1 MVIVTISRLVGS
13 FGDVIA
19 AIVAK
24 RMALQL
30 VGRQQ
35 VHELAQSCD
44 EEYGDACLVYE
55 TELGP
60 TFWER
65 IFFDRPS
72 YTSLFQALN
81 FEEAAGG
88 NVVLIGRGAQ
98 VVLRDI
104 PGVLK
109 VRVVAPLTVRIKR
122 IMERYDIP
130 LEEAEDFIR
139 KYDNE
144 RDNLAR
150 SIFRQDENDPALYDL
165 IVNTEHFSSTDAAEI
180 VITAAEK
187 MEQVPDPETLKEK
200 LRSMGLAKR
209 VEALIRKKLTSAIAR
224 NVEIVSDSYGELTIT
239 GRIRSPKEKESAGKL
254 AAAHAGVTKVNNDLK
269 VTELAFGV

>member
-24 RMALQL
+24 QMGLQL

-44 EEYGDACLVYE
+44 REYDDACLVYE

-65 IFFDRPS
+65 IFFDRPA

-81 FEEAAGG
+81 FEEASRG

-98 VVLRDI
+98 IVLRDI

-109 VRVVAPLTVRIKR
+109 VRTVAPMSVRIKR
-122 IMERYDIP
+122 IMERYDISS
-130 LEEAEDFIR
+130 EEAEEFIR
-139 KYDNE
+139 KYDHE

-165 IVNTEHFSSTDAAEI
+165 VVNTEHFSSADAAQI

-187 MEQVPDPETLKEK
+187 MEKVPDPEEIQEK
-200 LRSMGLAKR
+200 LRSMALAKR

-224 NVEIVSDSYGELTIT
+224 NVEVVANSYGVLTIT
-239 GRIRSPKEKESAGKL
+239 GRIRSLKEKGSAGEL

-269 VTELAFGV
+269 VTEFSFGV